1 MGLLFLGGNVD
12 HWLELGLAFL
22 SSNSLAVLAAAL
34 ISAPLH
40 VDLSKNLLDDEILA
54 RVRDLYSED
63 FEMYEG
69 IG

>member
-34 ISAPLH
+34 M
-40 VDLSKNLLDDEILA
+40 ILA
-54 RVRDLYSED
+54 GAAVAYVFWFLPPTRRL
-63 FEMYEG
+63 
-69 IG
+69 

>member
-34 ISAPLH
+34 MILGWRCGSVRVLVLASDPAPL
-40 VDLSKNLLDDEILA
+40 
-54 RVRDLYSED
+54 VR
-63 FEMYEG
+63 FG
-69 IG
+69 KTR